1 MKPEKI
7 ITEASKRFNEYTA
20 TTVEYKLILQDML
33 AITGAR
39 YGALNVFEEDRSFT
53 TVAIEGIR
61 GNIRRAISMMGFE
74 LTGKRWD
81 EDPEREK
88 KIRAHKTTVFHDLTS
103 LTGDRVSPKIVQLL
117 CNTFSIKETVVIKTT
132 KHEQFIGD
140 FTLMF
145 EKGTTLKNQEM
156 AELYADMAGMMLSRI
171 KAEQK
176 ILESEKYH
184 RALVKSIPDQY
195 FVINNEGVFLDF
207 KADFRELYVPP
218 EAFIGK
224 HYKEIL
230 PAGVTRK
237 FDAAFSKS
245 PDRESVLKISYSL
258 EVADGLNHYE
268 ARVVPFGSEKHVVLV
283 RNITE
288 QKASE
293 EAIANSL
300 ARLNEAESVGNTG
313 SWEYDISNDKLL
325 WSENLYRIYQ
335 LNPDEFNLTFNN
347 VVTLLHPED
356 WKKVQEAFD
365 NCIKHCADLEIEH
378 RIITPD
384 NEIKYLIERGRAI
397 CDDSGKPVKV
407 IGSVADITHRKMAEK
422 ELIKLS
428 DLQHLLMN
436 MASKYINIS
445 IKDIDESIKQSL
457 AELSEFVHADR
468 AHVMYYDW
476 EKQLARNAY
485 EWINPDIAHLVDE
498 LHEIPMGNM
507 DWWVEKHRKGKTIF
521 VTDTFSLPANNPV
534 RTTLQALNI
543 KSLIALPMM
552 QQHQCTGFVGFFS
565 VRQHHDYS
573 EKEKHLLHVFC
584 QILINLNRRAELENM
599 LREEKEVTQAANEE
613 LEKINQEKNKMFS
626 VIGHDLKSPFT
637 AILGF
642 SNLLT
647 EAVDQKNYEQ
657 LPEYVQIIQNASKA
671 SVDLL
676 NNLLNWAR
684 TQTGRMGYNPETIS
698 AQPFVDEA
706 VQFLAENASQK
717 NISIIQ
723 HIPGDAIFYA
733 DREMINVVVRNLI
746 SNAIKFTAPGGKVTI
761 TARMETNNTIFSV
774 HDTGIG
780 IPPSIKKD
788 LFEIGKNT
796 RRSGTQNEASSGLG
810 LILCKEFVDLHG
822 GKILVASEEGIGSTF
837 TVSIPAKPAN
847 QQ

>member
-1 MKPEKI
+1 MKPETI
-7 ITEASKRFNEYTA
+7 IIEASGRFNEYTA
-20 TTVEYKLILQDML
+20 TNVDYDHIVQDML

-61 GNIRRAISMMGFE
+61 SDIRKAISMMGFE

-81 EDPEREK
+81 EDPEREE
-88 KIRAHKTTVFHDLTS
+88 KIRDHKTTVFQDLTR
-103 LTGDRVSPKIVQLL
+103 LTGSRLSPKIIRLL
-117 CNTFSIKETVVIKTT
+117 CNTFNIQETVLIKTT
-132 KHEQFIGD
+132 KKDKLIGD

-145 EKGTTLKNQEM
+145 EKGITLQNQET
-156 AELYADMAGMMLSRI
+156 AELYADMVGMMLGRV
-171 KAEQK
+171 KAEKK

-195 FVINNEGVFLDF
+195 FVINREGVFLDF
-207 KADFRELYVPP
+207 KADYRELYAPP

-224 HYKEIL
+224 QYKEIL
-230 PAGVTRK
+230 PADVTRK
-237 FDAAFSKS
+237 FDEAFSKS
-245 PDRESVLKISYSL
+245 PDKESVVKLSYSL
-258 EVADGLNHYE
+258 EIGSGLNHYE

-313 SWEYDISNDKLL
+313 SWEYDIINDKLL

-335 LNPDEFNLTFNN
+335 LNPDEFDLTFDNMA
-347 VVTLLHPED
+347 TLLHPED
-356 WKKVQEAFD
+356 CEKVQKAFD
-365 NCIKHCADLEIEH
+365 NCIKHCIDLEIEH
-378 RIITPD
+378 RIITPG
-384 NEIKYLIERGRAI
+384 NETKYLIERGRAI
-397 CDDSGKPVKV
+397 CDDNGRPLKV
-407 IGSVADITHRKMAEK
+407 IGSVADITRRKIAEK

-428 DLQHLLMN
+428 DLQHVLMN

-445 IKDIDESIKQSL
+445 IEDIDESIKQSL
-457 AELSEFVHADR
+457 AELSEFVDADR

-476 EKQLARNAY
+476 EKKVARNAY
-485 EWINPDIAHLVDE
+485 EWINPHIEHLVDE
-498 LHEIPMGNM
+498 LHEVPMKNM
-507 DWWVEKHRKGKTIF
+507 DWWVDKHRKGKTIL
-521 VTDTFSLPANNPV
+521 VTDTFSLPANNAV
-534 RTTLQALNI
+534 RIMLEKNKI

-565 VRQHHDYS
+565 VRQHHNYS

-599 LREEKEVTQAANEE
+599 LRKEKETTQAANEE

-626 VIGHDLKSPFT
+626 IIGHDLKSPFT

-642 SNLLT
+642 STLLM
-647 EAVDQKNYEQ
+647 EAVDQKNYAQ

-676 NNLLNWAR
+676 DNLLSWAR
-684 TQTGRMGYNPETIS
+684 TQTGRMGYNPEKIS
-698 AQPFVDEA
+698 LQPLVDEA
-706 VQFLAENASQK
+706 IQLLAENAFQK

-723 HIPGDAIFYA
+723 HIPEDAFFYA

-746 SNAIKFTAPGGKVTI
+746 SNAIKFTEPGGKVTI
-761 TARMETNNTIFSV
+761 TAGMDQGNTLFSV
-774 HDTGIG
+774 QDTGIG

-822 GKILVASEEGIGSTF
+822 GRILVESEEGKGSTF
-837 TVSIPAKPAN
+837 TVSMPAKPAS